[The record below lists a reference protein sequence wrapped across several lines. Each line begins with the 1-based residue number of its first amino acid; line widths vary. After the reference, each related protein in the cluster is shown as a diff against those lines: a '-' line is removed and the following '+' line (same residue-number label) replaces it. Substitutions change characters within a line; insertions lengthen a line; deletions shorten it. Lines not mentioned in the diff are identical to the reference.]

1 MKPLTTLEFTMTR
14 LYLYQA
20 ADETWRPVGSGD
32 LPLLRSG
39 ETLRVYG
46 PASDADYGAVAV
58 GLGLA
63 VLNNVNVVRM
73 P

>member
-1 MKPLTTLEFTMTR
+1 MLRMFRFDP
-14 LYLYQA
+14 
-20 ADETWRPVGSGD
+20 ADETWKIAGAGD

-39 ETLRVYG
+39 DTLRVLG
-46 PASDADYGAVAV
+46 AASDVDYGAVAV

-63 VLNNVNVVRM
+63 VLNHVKIVRL